1 MSWQQTKKLSFLSV
15 IFSYSMQQQWA
26 ISQSDCDVWW
36 KVDFIWQLV
45 MTSSVVG
52 PRRSS
57 KALPKAKLGLPKNG
71 LNNCLVVCCLSDPL
85 QLSKTWWNHYIW
97 EVCSANQW
105 DTLKTTGLAT
115 GTDQQK
121 GPNSSPWQCLTA
133 HHTTSASKVELIGL
147 QSSASFTVDLTS
159 HQLTITSSSISTSLC
174 RENTSTTNR
183 MQNAFQESVKSWSTD
198 CYYRNK

>member
-1 MSWQQTKKLSFLSV
+1 
-15 IFSYSMQQQWA
+15 
-26 ISQSDCDVWW
+26 
-36 KVDFIWQLV
+36 

-71 LNNCLVVCCLSDPL
+71 LNHCLVVCCLSDPL

-133 HHTTSASKVELIGL
+133 HHTTSASKVEWIGL
-147 QSSASFTVDLTS
+147 LSFASSATFTRPLANWLPLLQAS
-159 HQLTITSSSISTSLC
+159 QQLFVGKTLPQPTGCRKCFPRVHCWRRGLWRLQGAGNACGSQGWNKLSSSPHHPPGFSRFHSSC
-174 RENTSTTNR
+174 RAGHE
-183 MQNAFQESVKSWSTD
+183 
-198 CYYRNK
+198 